1 MPLDDRFAGGA
12 KCRKEKNGKGEE
24 PLGLDSYTAY
34 LFSNLRNEILQRR
47 TTGLTAE
54 EVLQKGYD
62 YFNNAVKKT
71 GKAESMDDYFYNLFD
86 LREELQDIST
96 NSQNDSD
103 DDDFDEET
111 LVNAR
116 LRFLREANSLE
127 NYDPDESSEESG
139 EDETSEASESSETS
153 ENSETSESSETS
165 GADESSTGY
174 DRYDFGDSDD
184 DETMNFDGSDDDNN
198 ESDGDND
205 SDSDNTGAD
214 SADSTDGDV
223 RPAGLDT
230 TSFDFGDESNG
241 DEGYSSDSDTITP
254 VATRTIRLG
263 EQGQSENFE
272 TDLSAAYDTSEAE
285 LDNRGSY

>member
-12 KCRKEKNGKGEE
+12 ECRKNKNDEGKD

-62 YFNNAVKKT
+62 YFNNALKET
-71 GKAESMDDYFYNLFD
+71 GKAESLDDYFYNLFD
-86 LREELQDIST
+86 LRKELQDMPT
-96 NSQNDSD
+96 NRQNDSD
-103 DDDFDEET
+103 DDDLDEET
-111 LVNAR
+111 LVNER
-116 LRFLREANSLE
+116 LRIIREMNRLGSC
-127 NYDPDESSEESG
+127 DSDESSEEDG
-139 EDETSEASESSETS
+139 EDETSESSETS
-153 ENSETSESSETS
+153 ENSETYEK
-165 GADESSTGY
+165 DESSTVY

-198 ESDGDND
+198 ESDGESDN
-205 SDSDNTGAD
+205 DSDNTGAD
-214 SADSTDGDV
+214 SADSADGDV
-223 RPAGLDT
+223 RPVGFDT

>member
-1 MPLDDRFAGGA
+1 MPLDDKFAGGA
-12 KCRKEKNGKGEE
+12 ECRKNKNDEGKD
-24 PLGLDSYTAY
+24 PLGLDGYTAY

-127 NYDPDESSEESG
+127 NYDPDESSEE
-139 EDETSEASESSETS
+139 DEA
-153 ENSETSESSETS
+153 SESSETS
-165 GADESSTGY
+165 GADESSTVY

-184 DETMNFDGSDDDNN
+184 DETMNFDGSDDDSN

-205 SDSDNTGAD
+205 SDSADGAD
-214 SADSTDGDV
+214 SDDGDV
-223 RPAGLDT
+223 RPVGFDT

-241 DEGYSSDSDTITP
+241 DEGYSSDNDIITP